1 MEEQKCKKCKIQSA
15 KSAKGQ
21 VKRNIPVLYKLRVYK
36 ECWNV
41 MPPT

>member
-1 MEEQKCKKCKIQSA
+1 MEEQKCKIQSA

-36 ECWNV
+36 KECWNV